1 MVRFFQSNSAFFMAY
16 LNPDTLAAFSDFM
29 SPDELRDF
37 LTRVRQEW
45 RSAWPRL
52 QDRLLAEDWEA
63 VRQDAHRL
71 KSTMGS
77 VGCDV
82 LYGVL
87 NDLENAL
94 RAEPRLLPGQ
104 AELAQLQ
111 TAAADAEDAFER
123 AIQSM

>member
-1 MVRFFQSNSAFFMAY
+1 MTF

-37 LTRVRQEW
+37 LTRVQQEW
-45 RSAWPRL
+45 RTAWPRL

-63 VRQDAHRL
+63 VRQEAHRL
-71 KSTMGS
+71 KSTLGS
-77 VGCDV
+77 VGCDT
-82 LYGVL
+82 LYSVL

-104 AELAQLQ
+104 AALAQLHM
-111 TAAADAEDAFER
+111 AAADAESALER